1 MGDQAEA
8 IDQATA
14 TDIPAL
20 ADLRTV
26 LFTQEADFCPD
37 RQKQMRGLRMLIEA
51 PDAGRI
57 FIARVDGGVVG
68 MVSLLFTVSTAQGAP
83 TCWLEDMVLRPDH
96 RGGGLGSRLL
106 EHAIRYAK
114 ANRFSRITLLTDRT
128 NARAIRFYERH
139 GFHPSE
145 MIPLRL
151 FL

>member
-83 TCWLEDMVLRPDH
+83 TCWSFGPTIGAADSAHGCWSTRSATPRPIGFLELR
-96 RGGGLGSRLL
+96 
-106 EHAIRYAK
+106 
-114 ANRFSRITLLTDRT
+114 LLTDRT